1 MNTLAEWA
9 QAWGVPPAAL
19 EDLRNRMISL
29 DYYAPPAVP
38 GLSEAAVQAAAR
50 VRASKIGMRVWRNNV
65 GAFHD
70 PESGT
75 FMRFGL
81 ANDSAQVNARIKSG
95 DLVGVRPVLIGP
107 EHVGQRIGQFV
118 SFECKH
124 SGWRWTGTE
133 REHAQMNWANLV
145 QAFGGEARFITSAE
159 QI

>member
-1 MNTLAEWA
+1 MNTLTEWA
-9 QAWGVPPAAL
+9 QAWGVPSAAL
-19 EDLRNRMISL
+19 EDLRNRMTSL
-29 DYYAPPAVP
+29 DYAAPVPVP

-50 VRASKIGMRVWRNNV
+50 VRASKLGMRVWRNNV

-70 PESGT
+70 PDVGT

-81 ANDSAQVNARIKSG
+81 ANDSAQVNAVIKSG

-124 SGWRWTGTE
+124 SGWRWAGTE
-133 REHAQMNWANLV
+133 REHAQLNWANLV

-159 QI
+159 QL